1 MARTHRLDKNAV
13 IWRWDASIPPALEIE
28 PGDTVIFD
36 TPEITKGQITPKT
49 TAADLTSLDFE
60 PIHQI
65 SGPVAIKGAEPG
77 DTLVVE
83 LVDIVPKEWGWT
95 TILPGFGLL
104 ADDPEFQSLHLK
116 IWDLSNGKS
125 TDLKPGV
132 TIPFEPFCG
141 ILGVAPEQEGSFSTI
156 APGRHGGNIDIRQ
169 IGKGATAY
177 LPVFRPGGLFALG
190 DVHAAQG
197 DGEVCGAGIECEAT
211 VTARFKLLKR
221 HSPDY
226 LFYRMP
232 GEMTASWNKAG
243 WLGTTSTGPDLF
255 ISSQEA
261 IRQMIFY
268 LGRAHGLTPQEAY
281 ILCSACVDLKIS
293 EIVDAPN
300 WIVSA
305 LLPMGV
311 FQQEQR

>member
-1 MARTHRLDKNAV
+1 MAQTHLLDKDAV
-13 IWRWDASIPPALEIE
+13 IWRWDASLPAAIEID
-28 PGDTVIFD
+28 PGDSIVFE
-36 TPEITKGQITPKT
+36 TPEITRGQITPAT
-49 TAADLTSLDFE
+49 TAADLHSLDFE
-60 PIHQI
+60 LIHQI
-65 SGPVAIKGAEPG
+65 SGPVAVRGAEPG

-83 LVDIVPKEWGWT
+83 IVEIVPKAWGWT
-95 TILPGFGLL
+95 AIIPGFGLL
-104 ADDPEFQSLHLK
+104 AEDADFQALHLK
-116 IWDLSNGKS
+116 IWDLSNGK
-125 TDLKPGV
+125 TAELKPGV

-141 ILGVAPEQEGSFSTI
+141 ILGVAPQEDGSFSTI

-177 LPVFRPGGLFALG
+177 LPVLRPGALFALG

-211 VTARFKLLKR
+211 VTARFNLLKR
-221 HSPDY
+221 HSPDN

-232 GEMTASWNKAG
+232 GEMTGSWNTAG
-243 WLGTTSTGPDLF
+243 WLGTTANGPDLYRA
-255 ISSQEA
+255 SQDA

-311 FQQEQR
+311 FQTS